1 MHTYDRT
8 HTHTH
13 THTMYTTLT
22 QKLHSGSKPRTGF
35 VYTVKPT
42 KLWSHNHIHRIRPRN
57 KEQKHNNWASD
68 YSYMHTKRARQNG
81 QLMSSDQSALTANTL
96 KSWDANLHVKGDPEW
111 GSIAG
116 PIRRSGIAKAFLFP
130 LYFWSRLLKTVT
142 WKSQKN
148 DSDSCHSVP
157 ISPHQ
162 LRHKQGQHIWQKY
175 QICHEPA
182 FFCSLAGQK
191 ANQQFHFEAQ
201 KKEYFFVWV
210 NSKDSPFQRT
220 FHFEAHKKSIFVCG
234 WIPKIPHSKE
244 HSILKHTKKSIL
256 CGWIPK
262 IPHPKEQLNKACR
275 ETYLHIFYFLWLKK
289 KFSSIPL

>member
-1 MHTYDRT
+1 MYTYDRT
-8 HTHTH
+8 HTHT
-13 THTMYTTLT
+13 MLT

-42 KLWSHNHIHRIRPRN
+42 KLWSHNHIHRIRPGN

-68 YSYMHTKRARQNG
+68 YSYMHTKRAGQNG

-130 LYFWSRLLKTVT
+130 LYFWSRWLKTVT

-157 ISPHQ
+157 SSPHQ

-175 QICHEPA
+175 QICREPA

-201 KKEYFFVWV
+201 KK
-210 NSKDSPFQRT
+210 
-220 FHFEAHKKSIFVCG
+220 SIFLCG

-244 HSILKHTKKSIL
+244 HSILKHTKKAFF
-256 CGWIPK
+256 CVGEFQRFPIPK
-262 IPHPKEQLNKACR
+262 NIPFWSTQ
-275 ETYLHIFYFLWLKK
+275 KK
-289 KFSSIPL
+289 SI